1 MKNKN
6 SIYNKFLYFINSI
19 FALLLLL
26 AYSIPYI
33 KPENLG
39 SFSGISLLTPSL
51 ILINL
56 AFLLYWIIRIKRTF
70 LLSFLILAIGYPN
83 LPRLYKVTGKKVL
96 MTDDIKIMSY
106 NVRMFNKYEWI
117 KEADIATKIYD
128 LIHQKSPDIICFQ
141 EYAPVENLK
150 NDYPYNYI
158 QLSKNNKQF
167 GHAIYSKYKIINSG
181 SLDFKDTANNIIFAD
196 IKIEKDTIRVYNIH
210 LQSLRIN
217 PKKEN
222 FGEKDAAKLRSR
234 ISTTFN
240 IQQHQVEQYL
250 EHQKAT
256 KYPKIIAGDF
266 NNTAYSWAYRSIL
279 KEKNDAFVA
288 AGKGFDKTFDFVF
301 PMRIDF
307 IMLDKEI
314 KVNHF
319 KTYHK
324 KYSDHFPIMAR
335 IDRNTLFKE
344 KKDK

>member
-1 MKNKN
+1 MKKNK
-6 SIYNKFLYFINSI
+6 SIFNKLVYFVNNL

-26 AYSIPYI
+26 AYVIPYI

-39 SFSGISLLTPSL
+39 SFAGISLLTPLL
-51 ILINL
+51 ILINI
-56 AFLLYWIIRIKRTF
+56 AFLIFWMLKLRRAA
-70 LLSFLILAIGYPN
+70 LLSFIVLAIGYPN
-83 LPRLYKVTGKKVL
+83 IPRLYKVIGKKVL
-96 MTDDIKIMSY
+96 MTEDIKIMSY

-117 KEADIATKIYD
+117 QEKDIASKIYD

-141 EYAPVENLK
+141 EYAPVETLN

-167 GHAIYSKYKIINSG
+167 GHAIYSKYKIVNSG
-181 SLDFKDTANNIIFAD
+181 SLGFKDTANNVIFAD
-196 IKIEKDTIRVYNIH
+196 IKIENDTVRVYNIH

-222 FGEKDAAKLRSR
+222 FGEEDAAKLRDR

-250 EHQKAT
+250 THQKTT
-256 KYPKIIAGDF
+256 KYPKIVAGDF
-266 NNTAYSWAYRSIL
+266 NNTAYSWAYRSVL
-279 KEKNDAFVA
+279 KGKNDAFVT
-288 AGKGFDKTFDFVF
+288 AGKGFDRTFDFTF

-307 IMLDKEI
+307 IMLDKGIE
-314 KVNHF
+314 VNHF

-335 IDRNTLFKE
+335 IDRKSLFNE
-344 KKDK
+344 QKDK